1 MDIRDYFRIFGRW
14 WTVIVGLTLVGV
26 ALGFATTF
34 KFVNQY
40 LPDMFSTDYQS
51 TVSMFV
57 ATQNGTSVSEAY
69 QNSQF
74 SMDRALSYAGL
85 ATSEQVAQRAIDQL
99 KSPIGAGDLRSRI
112 TAAPRPKTVL
122 LDVNVRDADPA
133 QAQTYAAAVGDQM
146 VGLVSE
152 LETSRR
158 GGTPA
163 AGVVVIDE
171 ANYPTAEIGWK
182 LWKRLLLGGAVGL
195 LLGLVA
201 AIAVGAADRRLRGRE
216 GVAQALDEPVLAGLP
231 EDGSRAKVAVV
242 DLGSESLYAEKIRE
256 LRTCMRFAV
265 PAGHEG
271 PPRTIA
277 ITSPTMEE
285 GRTTTAID
293 LAAALAESGKSVVL
307 VDADMRHSAIA
318 ERLSLTNPNGAAL
331 LGLSTALAGEHGVAE
346 ALFTDVPVGDQSIA
360 VLPAGPRPPR
370 PGELWATDRAG
381 EVVDELERNFDY
393 VIFDTPPLATYTDGA
408 IVAAFSDGALL
419 LARIQST
426 TGAALR
432 QALQVLESADAPVLG
447 TVATFERIG
456 LVRKMR
462 RRKQLKHDVESVE
475 VTADADGSIWEPA
488 EDAVD
493 PTTNGRLV
501 GAGRDA
507 RASRHGRE

>member
-14 WTVIVGLTLVGV
+14 WAVIVGLTLVGV
-26 ALGFATTF
+26 GLGYATTF
-34 KFVNQY
+34 KSINQY

-133 QAQTYAAAVGDQM
+133 QAQTYASAVGDQM

-201 AIAVGAADRRLRGRE
+201 AIAVGAADRRLRGR
-216 GVAQALDEPVLAGLP
+216 
-231 EDGSRAKVAVV
+231 
-242 DLGSESLYAEKIRE
+242 
-256 LRTCMRFAV
+256 
-265 PAGHEG
+265 
-271 PPRTIA
+271 
-277 ITSPTMEE
+277 
-285 GRTTTAID
+285 
-293 LAAALAESGKSVVL
+293 
-307 VDADMRHSAIA
+307 
-318 ERLSLTNPNGAAL
+318 
-331 LGLSTALAGEHGVAE
+331 
-346 ALFTDVPVGDQSIA
+346 
-360 VLPAGPRPPR
+360 
-370 PGELWATDRAG
+370 
-381 EVVDELERNFDY
+381 
-393 VIFDTPPLATYTDGA
+393 
-408 IVAAFSDGALL
+408 
-419 LARIQST
+419 
-426 TGAALR
+426 
-432 QALQVLESADAPVLG
+432 
-447 TVATFERIG
+447 
-456 LVRKMR
+456 
-462 RRKQLKHDVESVE
+462 
-475 VTADADGSIWEPA
+475 
-488 EDAVD
+488 
-493 PTTNGRLV
+493 
-501 GAGRDA
+501 
-507 RASRHGRE
+507 